1 MLATL
6 TPRQTDRRASK
17 LHVVPAQIHPAD
29 GSSDVAQPFA
39 TPGWHEAGPVWQHI
53 LSEARDLARTEPAM
67 GPMMKA
73 GILDHDTLG
82 EAIALRVAEA
92 LAAPNMP
99 ARVLQD
105 TFAHAYR
112 ADAGL
117 ERAGFADVFAAQ
129 ERDPA
134 CTCLLQ
140 PLLYFKGFIALQAHR
155 LAHFFWH
162 NGRRDFAL
170 YVQSRV
176 SEVFTLD
183 IHPAA
188 RIGQGVMLD
197 HAHSV
202 VIGETAIVGDN
213 VSILHSVTLGG
224 TGKQDRDRHPKVGDD
239 VMIGAG
245 ATILGNIKIA
255 NGARIAAGSVV
266 LKNVEKG
273 DTVAGVPAKP
283 VFSERDVIA
292 GALSG

>member
-6 TPRQTDRRASK
+6 KPFETDRRVSK
-17 LHVVPAQIHPAD
+17 LQVVPAQNHPA
-29 GSSDVAQPFA
+29 GGANDVAQPFA
-39 TPGWHEAGPVWQHI
+39 TPSWHEAGPVWQRI
-53 LSEARDLARTEPAM
+53 LSEAQDLARTEPAM

-82 EAIALRVAEA
+82 GAIAYGVSQK
-92 LAAPNMP
+92 LADRTMP
-99 ARVLQD
+99 GCTLQD
-105 TFAHAYR
+105 ICHQVYQ

-117 ERAGFADVFAAQ
+117 ERASCADLLAAQ
-129 ERDPA
+129 DRDPA

-140 PLLYFKGFIALQAHR
+140 PILFFKGFIALQAHR
-155 LAHFFWH
+155 LAHFLWH
-162 NGRRDFAL
+162 NGRRELAL
-170 YVQSRV
+170 HIQSRV
-176 SEVFTLD
+176 SEVFTID

-224 TGKQDRDRHPKVGDD
+224 TGKEDKDRHPKVGDD

-255 NGARIAAGSVV
+255 NKARIAAGSVV
-266 LKNVEKG
+266 LKDVEKG

-283 VFSERDVIA
+283 VFSERDAIA
-292 GALSG
+292 GSLSG